1 MFVMNAKN
9 LSPIGRVVPS
19 EESIAQLNAVT
30 RLMQEECLKQTS
42 VVVSQKNAYVVG
54 KSSAILNHQHLTESV
69 VQIRVA
75 MNCIVK
81 KSLERII
88 RNGLEAQKDIGVAIG
103 E

>member
-9 LSPIGRVVPS
+9 PSPIGRVVPS

-30 RLMQEECLKQTS
+30 KLMQNECLKQIS
-42 VVVSQKNAYVVG
+42 GVVSQKTAYAVEI
-54 KSSAILNHQHLTESV
+54 SSVILNRQNLTESA
-69 VQIRVA
+69 VQICAA

-81 KSLERII
+81 KSLEKII
-88 RNGLEAQKDIGVAIG
+88 LNGLEAQRDIGVAIG

>member
-9 LSPIGRVVPS
+9 PSPIGRVVQS
-19 EESIAQLNAVT
+19 EESIAQFNAVI
-30 RLMQEECLKQTS
+30 RLMQDECLKQIS
-42 VVVSQKNAYVVG
+42 VVVSQKTAYAVER
-54 KSSAILNHQHLTESV
+54 SSVILNRRNLTESA

-81 KSLERII
+81 KSLEKII
-88 RNGLEAQKDIGVAIG
+88 RNGLEAQRDIGVAIG